1 MAWFNKKSKR
11 IESVPPEERV
21 VKTENVFVKCD
32 GCEAHLFKGELEDGN
47 QVCKHCGYHF
57 RIGARERLT
66 LLFDDG
72 RYEELDA
79 EVISI
84 DPLEFT
90 DSKPYAERL
99 TQATEASGLP
109 EAVISGRGTVGDHPV
124 LAAAMDMSFIG
135 GSMGSAVGEKV
146 TRLIE
151 RAMREHSAVVIFSAS
166 GGARMQEGTL
176 SLMQMAKISA
186 ALAALDEAHLPFI
199 SVLTDPTTGGV
210 TASFAMLGDVIL
222 AEPKALIGF
231 AGPRVIEQTIRQKL
245 PKDFQRSE
253 FLLDHG
259 MIDAIVDRREL
270 RNYIIKLLSFMMN
283 PEIHG
288 ESDIDRAR
296 RRAASRS

>member
-1 MAWFNKKSKR
+1 MKLRFD
-11 IESVPPEERV
+11 E
-21 VKTENVFVKCD
+21 
-32 GCEAHLFKGELEDGN
+32 GE
-47 QVCKHCGYHF
+47 F
-57 RIGARERLT
+57 
-66 LLFDDG
+66 
-72 RYEELDA
+72 EELDT

-84 DPLEFT
+84 DPLEFVDT
-90 DSKPYAERL
+90 KPYSERL
-99 TQATEASGLP
+99 TQAKDSSGLP
-109 EAVISGRGTVGDHPV
+109 EAVINGRGTVGDHPV
-124 LAAAMDMSFIG
+124 VAGAMDMTFIG

-151 RAMREHSAVVIFSAS
+151 RAMKEHSAVVIFSAS

-186 ALAALDEAHLPFI
+186 ALAALDEARLPFV

-210 TASFAMLGDVIL
+210 TASFAMLGDVII

-245 PKDFQRSE
+245 PKDFQKSE

-270 RNYIIKLLSFMMN
+270 RAYITRLLNFMMN

-288 ESDIDRAR
+288 ESDIERAR
-296 RRAASRS
+296 RAAKLKD